1 LPLLTL
7 AGPLVT
13 KAYSAVVVVLL
24 ADTPEAAAGAG
35 ADPEAE

>member
-1 LPLLTL
+1 LLTL

-13 KAYSAVVVVLL
+13 KAYSAVVAVLA
-24 ADTPEAAAGAG
+24 ADTPEAAVG